1 MSPLIIRET
10 WFLCSCALVTKF
22 LHHLT
27 LQHQSHKNSGII
39 YLKAR
44 KSYVSCLLTNSIT
57 ADFKARL
64 LSVKIQILMKRLHGW
79 ARPDMSGNVKSAV
92 F

>member
-27 LQHQSHKNSGII
+27 RQHQSHKNSGII

-44 KSYVSCLLTNSIT
+44 KSYLSCLLTNSIT
-57 ADFKARL
+57 ADFKARSP
-64 LSVKIQILMKRLHGW
+64 SVKIQILMKRLHGW